1 MSDSIRLQGAE
12 EEIAQ
17 DRTLEYPLL
26 PDAEGRAVDPE
37 MATALRRMARDHESY
52 GALVWR
58 KFRRSKVAIVG
69 GLVVVGLFI
78 MAIFADFFSPY
89 DPVKLNMRDAFTPPT
104 QIHFIDSAGRFHFQP
119 FVYKRVQKL
128 NADMS
133 STWVEDTTVRYPIN
147 FFVSSWEYKLFG
159 LFPTNLHLYGAAGD
173 AKIFLLGTDR
183 FGRDIYGRSCLAGRI
198 SLTMALFGTLISV
211 LVGAIVG
218 VFSGFYGGAVDNW
231 TQRFVEFVQ
240 SFPQLPL
247 WMALAAV
254 IPITWDQFAVF
265 VTMSFIFALLSWT
278 LLAREVR
285 GKVLSLR
292 ETDFVLAAKEMG
304 ASDSRIMFQHL
315 LPNTFSHII
324 VVLTLTIP
332 TIILAESFL
341 SFLGIG
347 IQEPLVSW
355 GTMMRDAQTIQT
367 LGFNPW
373 IAASVFFIVAAVL
386 GFNFLGD
393 GLRDA
398 ADPYAND

>member
-1 MSDSIRLQGAE
+1 M
-12 EEIAQ
+12 
-17 DRTLEYPLL
+17 T
-26 PDAEGRAVDPE
+26 
-37 MATALRRMARDHESY
+37 
-52 GALVWR
+52 
-58 KFRRSKVAIVG
+58 
-69 GLVVVGLFI
+69 
-78 MAIFADFFSPY
+78 
-89 DPVKLNMRDAFTPPT
+89 
-104 QIHFIDSAGRFHFQP
+104 
-119 FVYKRVQKL
+119 
-128 NADMS
+128 
-133 STWVEDTTVRYPIN
+133 STWAEDTTVRYPVN

-159 LFPTNLHLYGAAGD
+159 LIPTNLHLYGVPDD
-173 AKIFLLGTDR
+173 ARIFLLGTDR

-198 SLTMALFGTLISV
+198 SLSMALFGTLISV
-211 LVGAIVG
+211 AVGSIVG
-218 VFSGFYGGAVDNW
+218 VFSGYYGGQVDNW

-247 WMALAAV
+247 WMALAAI

-265 VTMSFIFALLSWT
+265 VTMSLIFALLSWT

-292 ETDFVLAAKEMG
+292 ETDFVLAAQEMG
-304 ASDSRIMFQHL
+304 ASDSRIMFTHL
-315 LPNTFSHII
+315 LPNTLSHII
-324 VVLTLTIP
+324 VVLTLTVP

-373 IAASVFFIVAAVL
+373 IASSVFFIIAAVL

-398 ADPYAND
+398 ADPYSMS

>member
-1 MSDSIRLQGAE
+1 MKSEHSHTDNKTQLGGEPVLPTLQTVL
-12 EEIAQ
+12 
-17 DRTLEYPLL
+17 R
-26 PDAEGRAVDPE
+26 GRP
-37 MATALRRMARDHESY
+37 RSHESY

-58 KFRRSKVAIVG
+58 KFRRNKVAIAG
-69 GLVVVGLFI
+69 GLVVVGLF
-78 MAIFADFFSPY
+78 MLAIFADFFSPY
-89 DPVKLNMRDAFTPPT
+89 DPIELNMRDSFRPPT
-104 QIHFIDSAGRFHFQP
+104 RVHFIDAAGRFHFQP
-119 FVYKRVQKL
+119 FVYKSQQKL

-133 STWVEDTTVRYPIN
+133 SSWVEDTTVRYPVN
-147 FFVSSWEYKLFG
+147 FFVRSWEYKLLG
-159 LFPTNLHLYGAAGD
+159 LFSTDLHLYGAAGD
-173 AKIFLLGTDR
+173 AKVFLLGTDR
-183 FGRDIYGRSCLAGRI
+183 FGRDVFGRASVAGRI

-211 LVGAIVG
+211 FVGAVVG
-218 VFSGFYGGAVDNW
+218 VFSGYYGGAVDNW

-285 GKVLSLR
+285 GKVLALR
-292 ETDFVLAAKEMG
+292 ETDFVLAAREMG

-355 GTMMRDAQTIQT
+355 GTMMREAQTIQT

-373 IAASVFFIVAAVL
+373 IAASVLFIVTAVL

>member
-1 MSDSIRLQGAE
+1 MSDSIRMQE
-12 EEIAQ
+12 TESERSI
-17 DRTLEYPLL
+17 EYPLL
-26 PDAEGRAVDPE
+26 PDAEGRSTDPDL
-37 MATALRRMARDHESY
+37 ATVLRQATSSHESY
-52 GALVWR
+52 GELVWR
-58 KFRRSKVAIVG
+58 KFRRSKVAIIG

-78 MAIFADFFSPY
+78 LAIFYQFFSPY
-89 DPVKLNMRDAFTPPT
+89 DPVKLNMSEGFIPPT
-104 QIHFIDSAGRFHFQP
+104 QIHFIDSAGKFHFQP
-119 FVYKRVQKL
+119 FVYKRKQML
-128 NADMS
+128 NANMT
-133 STWVEDTTVRYPIN
+133 STWVDDTTVRYPVI
-147 FFVSSWEYKLFG
+147 FFARGWEYELLGIFQTDIHLFG
-159 LFPTNLHLYGAAGD
+159 VAGD
-173 AKIFLLGTDR
+173 AKLYLLGTDR
-183 FGRDIYGRSCLAGRI
+183 FGRDIFGRSCLAGRI

-211 LVGAIVG
+211 FVGAIVG
-218 VFSGFYGGAVDNW
+218 VFSGFYGGAIDNW

-285 GKVLSLR
+285 GKVLALR

-324 VVLTLTIP
+324 VVLTLTVP